1 VFFILPCGSVLCSER
16 EKLALMLGLSFM
28 VVFFFSK

>member
-1 VFFILPCGSVLCSER
+1 VLPLRLVLCSER
-16 EKLALMLGLSFM
+16 EKLALMMGLSFM